1 MVKRAIAMVIGA
13 AAGTL
18 LWYAVAWLRSP
29 VEASG
34 DPVAIEHCLRDAY
47 VDCVSHDTPSAAP
60 EAPLI
65 AKPCKDFLSEGAGV
79 GALSACLH
87 EVRREDDAGRVKAFQ
102 RAQLIAGSS

>member
-29 VEASG
+29 VEASA

-47 VDCVSHDTPSAAP
+47 IDCVSHSSPSVAP
-60 EAPLI
+60 EAPMI
-65 AKPCKDFLSEGAGV
+65 AKPCKDWLSGDADSA
-79 GALSACLH
+79 ALSQCLH
-87 EVRREDDAGRVKAFQ
+87 EARRERDAVRMENLK
-102 RAQLIAGSS
+102 RAQRIAASS